1 MSDRPLVKF
10 LGKPDNMKPLK
21 TFLNLFTIITLLMLY
36 AMPGL
41 SETAKGPLQTRN
53 QFPPFLMFLSPLPV
67 SPVTL
72 SKNELK
78 FSPAIDYSS
87 VFIYEKSGEYSGNW
101 DVLIDMELMVV
112 DLLVEY
118 GVTDKLTLSVQPLL
132 VSMNKGFLDSFLENY
147 HDAFNF
153 PNYGRENRPKN
164 EFGYS
169 ISYKNKKWFDGK
181 AGGLHIAD
189 SLISAKY
196 SVLERSKA
204 LPVNAS
210 MLYTLKIPLG
220 DSDSGFGSGHFD
232 HGLFL
237 LTQTVVYPVII
248 YFNAGYIFLS
258 DPDTKGANINVN
270 NIPSLFGGLEYSY
283 SENLSLIAQINYF
296 SSPFN
301 DAIFSQFDNGSVE
314 LDLGFVY
321 HFSQKTS
328 IEFAFAED
336 LAQSSVPDF
345 NVHLRVSYVFN
356 RTPSQK

>member
-1 MSDRPLVKF
+1 
-10 LGKPDNMKPLK
+10 MKPLK
-21 TFLNLFTIITLLMLY
+21 TFLNLFAITSFLVLY
-36 AMPGL
+36 AIPGL
-41 SETAKGPLQTRN
+41 SETVKGPLRTRN
-53 QFPPFLMFLSPLPV
+53 QFPPFLMFLSPLPE

-78 FSPAIDYSS
+78 FSPAVDYSS

-101 DVLIDMELMVV
+101 DALIDMELTVV

-118 GVTDKLTLSVQPLL
+118 GVTKRLTLSVQPLL
-132 VSMNKGFLDSFLENY
+132 VSMNKGFLDSFLETY
-147 HDAFNF
+147 HDTFNF
-153 PNYGRENRPKN
+153 PNYGRENRPKD

-169 ISYKNKKWFDGK
+169 VSYKNKKWFDGK
-181 AGGLHIAD
+181 AGGLYIAD

-196 SVLERSKA
+196 SVLERSRT

-210 MLYTLKIPLG
+210 ILYTLKIPLG

-237 LTQTVVYPVII
+237 LSQTVVHPVIV
-248 YFNAGYIFLS
+248 YVNAGYIFLS

-270 NIPSLFGGLEYSY
+270 NIASLFGGFEYSY
-283 SENLSLIAQINYF
+283 SENLSLVAQINYF

-301 DAIFSQFDNGSVE
+301 NAIFSQFDNGSVE

-321 HFSQKTS
+321 YFSQKTRF
-328 IEFAFAED
+328 EFAFGED
-336 LAQSSVPDF
+336 LAESGVPDF

-356 RTPSQK
+356 RTLSQK